1 MKFTNTDWMANSTIV
16 IEGRRWFDG
25 TNTYH
30 TARVVI
36 VKDGAVV
43 LDEVAPFQYGYG
55 DCYMESALGLMVDR
69 DLIDT
74 ARRLMRSPVS
84 RENKTVVI
92 QSVAD
97 VKLRRDLHLGGK
109 A

>member
-1 MKFTNTDWMANSTIV
+1 MKFTNTDWMTDSM

-25 TNTYH
+25 MNSYH
-30 TARVVI
+30 TAHVTV

-55 DCYMESALGLMVDR
+55 DCYMESALSLMVDR
-69 DLIDT
+69 DLIDI
-74 ARRLMRSPVS
+74 ARRLMRSPAS
-84 RENKTVVI
+84 TKNKTVVI
-92 QSVAD
+92 QSVTD